1 MNKRRS
7 ADQEMTRNS
16 GTYMSELERLMM
28 MMWVLK
34 LMSNSPSEMSNAC
47 PIGHARETNSVDQD
61 CRDPRQELDWTVHR
75 RHPSPGAFEITR
87 TAYRSRLVTDGI
99 RREEIPRARE

>member
-1 MNKRRS
+1 
-7 ADQEMTRNS
+7 MTRKV
-16 GTYMSELERLMM
+16 GTYMSL
-28 MMWVLK
+28 WVLK
-34 LMSNSPSEMSNAC
+34 LDVQFSSEMSNAC

-87 TAYRSRLVTDGI
+87 TAYRTRLVTDGI